1 MAWTNFILCFYILI
15 YLWICC
21 QASSVVNVNCWWNQS
36 LPIADN
42 VSIVCHTSSQ
52 GIPLNCDFCQLDVMT
67 PVQRHQLPNTCANI
81 FNPFVISVASEHRG
95 HIRCMLKCRDNK
107 EHTCNVTVLGGNPP
121 SPPSRPDCVIEHMDM
136 DMDMD
141 IHCSWSTAYKPV
153 MPTTY
158 TLYWED
164 HMGEIWSKV
173 SENEHC
179 VIKRSEYEKC
189 NEMTVWVTA
198 RNVLGT
204 AESQQFKFNTHSIIR
219 PATPDITNHTS
230 SPLEIFWEMS
240 CDIPGFSGKKCEV
253 QYHTVDDVNWTKV
266 DDYQV
271 SFWLE
276 DPQPFT
282 EYQFRVR
289 CRCEHEEHEEN
300 EEHQELEHKVIS
312 NWTSVYSVRTPP
324 AAPVGKLDVWSD
336 CPPNFEKSIC
346 NVFWKEMPV
355 YQARGE
361 INNYIVT
368 FKLENGTEIKQ
379 VTRQRRDTKSQQSG
393 DEGCQRLRHFSL
405 LPGVKDVFVSANT
418 SISTSDPTLL
428 ALPVQ
433 GLSTP
438 GVNLSV
444 TEMNQKL
451 VVSWSVPSWLSKN
464 IQEYVVQH
472 VSVEPSHT
480 SCLNWTRVNKTQSS
494 VTFTGEFRNYT
505 AYNVSLFA
513 VIDNSSNFLRST
525 LAYTLQGVPP
535 KVPEFHVKNISHT
548 SVTLIWSHIPVHE
561 SKGVILQYT
570 VGVNEAT
577 GVNVSSDRTSYQIS
591 ELQPAQQYQAWV
603 SAVTVAGEGARS
615 ITTFSTEDKPGYVT
629 PTLLAIFIIIPLFV
643 LTLLIVLIFML
654 RSSISMLCFEVIP
667 DPTNS
672 KSFKHANF
680 QHVWPGICSTSG
692 SVLKISELEIVEN
705 LISVTAIPPSE
716 TILDTEFTQDHK
728 PDGDREI
735 IEDNVEPA
743 RETVSGRDGWRK
755 DYSEMV
761 DTDEEEGGGGGDED
775 DDEEWEE
782 QNCVSDYER
791 HFMPSVEA
799 I

>member
-1 MAWTNFILCFYILI
+1 
-15 YLWICC
+15 
-21 QASSVVNVNCWWNQS
+21 
-36 LPIADN
+36 
-42 VSIVCHTSSQ
+42 
-52 GIPLNCDFCQLDVMT
+52 
-67 PVQRHQLPNTCANI
+67 
-81 FNPFVISVASEHRG
+81 
-95 HIRCMLKCRDNK
+95 MLKCRDNK

-121 SPPSRPDCVIEHMDM
+121 SPPSGLDCAIEHMDI
-136 DMDMD
+136 DMD

-153 MPTTY
+153 IPTIY
-158 TLYWED
+158 TLHWKDYE
-164 HMGEIWSKV
+164 GKIRSRV

-204 AESQQFKFNTHSIIR
+204 TQSQEFEFNTGRIIR

-230 SPLEIFWEMS
+230 TPLEIFWEMI
-240 CDIPGFSGKKCEV
+240 CDIPGFPGKKCEV

-289 CRCEHEEHEEN
+289 CRCEHEEHEEH
-300 EEHQELEHKVIS
+300 EDKVIS

-336 CPPNFEKSIC
+336 CTSNFDTSFC
-346 NVFWKEMPV
+346 NVYWKEMPV

-361 INNYIVT
+361 INNYIVK
-368 FKLENGTEIKQ
+368 FKLVNGTEIEQ
-379 VTRQRRDTKSQQSG
+379 VTRQRRDTKSQHS
-393 DEGCQRLRHFSL
+393 GCQRLRRFSL
-405 LPGVKDVFVSANT
+405 LPGVVGVFVSANT
-418 SISTSDPTLL
+418 SMGTSDPTFM

-451 VVSWSVPSWLSKN
+451 VVSWSVPSRLSKN

-513 VIDNSSNFLRST
+513 VNNKSSNFLRSA

-591 ELQPAQQYQAWV
+591 ELEPAQQYQAWV
-603 SAVTVAGEGARS
+603 SAVTVAGEGART

-629 PTLLAIFIIIPLFV
+629 PTLLAIFIVIPLFV
-643 LTLLIVLIFML
+643 LTLLIVLIVML

-705 LISVTAIPPSE
+705 LISVTAIPPCE
-716 TILDTEFTQDHK
+716 TILDTEFQQDHK

-761 DTDEEEGGGGGDED
+761 DTDEEEGGGGGGGDEED
-775 DDEEWEE
+775 DDDEWEE